1 MPTSE
6 FPPSPYNVVYFC
18 GQGSYAGSLMNPSH
32 LHIEMRQAKITPIK
46 KLIIPRG
53 MFIMM
58 ENISNVKKKVPG
70 VQESHFLLDIPFL
83 KVDFLNILL
92 SKYMFV

>member
-1 MPTSE
+1 
-6 FPPSPYNVVYFC
+6 
-18 GQGSYAGSLMNPSH
+18 MNPSH

-58 ENISNVKKKVPG
+58 ENISNVKKKVPR
-70 VQESHFLLDIPFL
+70 VQESHFFGVSPFQKSIFL
-83 KVDFLNILL
+83 TFYLVSICFFYVKMKVN
-92 SKYMFV
+92 